1 MASGNDEGS
10 AASAVPRPR
19 ADSIFDPDLQNE
31 AELQRGGGL
40 ATGVRE
46 EERARA
52 MLGISEKSALAWTGP
67 AESQRPGQTELIIT
81 IDAVVADRQ
90 VRPIVF
96 AQASGAIE

>member
-1 MASGNDEGS
+1 MASGNDEGT

-31 AELQRGGGL
+31 AELQRGGL

-81 IDAVVADRQ
+81 IDAVEADRQ